1 MQCNFSGVFVKPV
14 LWLPELMA
22 VALWRFRP
30 HRPGDSTLRAVAW
43 MRLLCVGILLA
54 GLALAT
60 LPRLVGGD
68 YAVLGALL
76 VLVVWISYLVV
87 WWWNNSRRPRGARKA
102 PDDAR
107 LPLTIVTGFLG
118 SGKTTLVNHIL
129 RSSGGTTGKRILVVE
144 NEIGAEGIDNDLV
157 VRDGKEE
164 IVLMSNGCVCCTVRS
179 DLVKMFHA
187 LFVKPSF
194 SALDWVIVETTGLA
208 DPAPVA
214 QTLYMDEECKQHLRL
229 DSVVTVVDCLHVAQQ
244 LDHASGAHDF
254 NETAEQIAFA
264 DVILLNKVDLVQPEG
279 LEEARRRVQA
289 INHSAR
295 VLPCQRGQVPLEHVL
310 DLAAFH
316 HESVAHAALQD
327 LSTAIRCNS
336 IRVGREAG
344 GGDESD
350 ASACEHSD
358 VVRHHSAAHHGHTNA
373 RDCAECGSG
382 VHGEGDS
389 QGGGGRECVELGA
402 AVGVNTILLRTDRQV

>member
-118 SGKTTLVNHIL
+118 SGKTTLLTVAAGL
-129 RSSGGTTGKRILVVE
+129 RRADEGQVWLAGVQLDKLTPEQCRAHRARQVGFVFQQRLDQPQRQCLAKRPQQCWPAWAIPEPGG
-144 NEIGAEGIDNDLV
+144 
-157 VRDGKEE
+157 
-164 IVLMSNGCVCCTVRS
+164 
-179 DLVKMFHA
+179 
-187 LFVKPSF
+187 
-194 SALDWVIVETTGLA
+194 ALD
-208 DPAPVA
+208 
-214 QTLYMDEECKQHLRL
+214 
-229 DSVVTVVDCLHVAQQ
+229 
-244 LDHASGAHDF
+244 
-254 NETAEQIAFA
+254 
-264 DVILLNKVDLVQPEG
+264 QP
-279 LEEARRRVQA
+279 R
-289 INHSAR
+289 
-295 VLPCQRGQVPLEHVL
+295 
-310 DLAAFH
+310 
-316 HESVAHAALQD
+316 
-327 LSTAIRCNS
+327 
-336 IRVGREAG
+336 
-344 GGDESD
+344 
-350 ASACEHSD
+350 
-358 VVRHHSAAHHGHTNA
+358 
-373 RDCAECGSG
+373 
-382 VHGEGDS
+382 
-389 QGGGGRECVELGA
+389 
-402 AVGVNTILLRTDRQV
+402 